1 MTTIYSMA
9 YETSG
14 RQDEQCQRGTK
25 PELSWEQVGTKL
37 GLSWEEVV
45 KLFMALQNQ
54 RTMTELKDLYHW
66 ANTTKFRTKYITP
79 LIEAQL
85 VGMTF
90 PDKPTSPN
98 QRYFLTDSGKALLAN
113 MNCNPNASD
122 VAEKVSHMI
131 GALSKE
137 EKRIALDFLQREHKN

>member
-1 MTTIYSMA
+1 LGGAIIKM
-9 YETSG
+9 
-14 RQDEQCQRGTK
+14 QDEQCQTGTK

-37 GLSWEEVV
+37 GLRWEEVV

-54 RTMTELKDLYHW
+54 KTMTELKDLYHW

-90 PDKPTSPN
+90 PDKPTRPN
-98 QRYFLTDSGKALLAN
+98 QRYFLTDSRIFFAW
-113 MNCNPNASD
+113 
-122 VAEKVSHMI
+122 KV
-131 GALSKE
+131 
-137 EKRIALDFLQREHKN
+137 

>member
-1 MTTIYSMA
+1 M
-9 YETSG
+9 
-14 RQDEQCQRGTK
+14 
-25 PELSWEQVGTKL
+25 
-37 GLSWEEVV
+37 

-98 QRYFLTDSGKALLAN
+98 QRYFLTDCGKALLAN